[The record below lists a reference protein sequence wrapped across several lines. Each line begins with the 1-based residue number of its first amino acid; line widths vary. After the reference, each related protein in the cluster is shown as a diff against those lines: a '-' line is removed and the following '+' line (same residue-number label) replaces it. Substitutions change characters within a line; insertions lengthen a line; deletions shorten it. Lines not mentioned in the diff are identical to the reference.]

1 MNFKVRVY
9 GNFSEADIFR
19 SLFVGDAL
27 IDDSPIRVDI
37 KLPGPFNSQGSGW
50 SNIGYQ
56 NDNENTLTEGWNS
69 YDSTS
74 DNQLGGSAGSSFI
87 EFRLNL
93 RNRYIFLVNGVLL
106 FRIRYKNTTLGA
118 DTLITNLEILPD

>member
-1 MNFKVRVY
+1 MNSNTLNFKVRVY

-50 SNIGYQ
+50 ANIGYQ
-56 NDNENTLTEGWNS
+56 NDNENTLTE
-69 YDSTS
+69 
-74 DNQLGGSAGSSFI
+74 AGI
-87 EFRLNL
+87 HMIQQVIIN
-93 RNRYIFLVNGVLL
+93 
-106 FRIRYKNTTLGA
+106 
-118 DTLITNLEILPD
+118 